1 MVDAPERI
9 WVGPDGYW
17 AHSEK
22 TGHHRVEYVRAD
34 IAASQVAE
42 ALRGNR
48 YAELEAI
55 ARKKLAEAR
64 ATVVAAWN
72 AFGGHVADDY
82 DETKDVALVAGG
94 DLAEQIAELSNQ
106 RNAAEAERDRWK
118 GEYLNACR
126 DAASFS
132 DDLVKAEAD
141 RDRLAAEVT
150 RLKEALCEHV
160 TENVWNAY
168 HIGIERDGRWMD
180 GARSEGE
187 WLARELELPDG
198 WNDAALVKSMLP
210 GLVDRIV
217 ARAAIRAMEVK
228 HDA

>member
-1 MVDAPERI
+1 MSEAPERI
-9 WVGPDGYW
+9 WAGDFD
-17 AHSEK
+17 HRDN
-22 TGHHRVEYVRAD
+22 GHCVSGSRSVSTYTQYLRAD

-72 AFGGHVADDY
+72 AFGGHIADDY
-82 DETKDVALVAGG
+82 DETENVALVAGG

-106 RNAAEAERDRWK
+106 RNAAEAK
-118 GEYLNACR
+118 C
-126 DAASFS
+126 
-132 DDLVKAEAD
+132 
-141 RDRLAAEVT
+141 DRLAEEVT
-150 RLKEALCEHV
+150 RLKEALLEHV
-160 TENVWNAY
+160 SENVWNAY

-210 GLVDRIV
+210 GLINRIV
-217 ARAAIRAMEVK
+217 TRAAIAEK
-228 HDA
+228 D

>member
-1 MVDAPERI
+1 MSEAPERI
-9 WVGPDGYW
+9 WIDGENYYDTFNPNGKN
-17 AHSEK
+17 E
-22 TGHHRVEYVRAD
+22 VEYVRAD
-34 IAASQVAE
+34 IAASQLAE
-42 ALRGNR
+42 ALAGN
-48 YAELEAI
+48 AEYS
-55 ARKKLAEAR
+55 RKWWQAERELLA
-64 ATVVAAWN
+64 V
-72 AFGGHVADDY
+72 
-82 DETKDVALVAGG
+82 K
-94 DLAEQIAELSNQ
+94 
-106 RNAAEAERDRWK
+106 AERDRWK

-132 DDLVKAEAD
+132 GDLVKAEAE

-210 GLVDRIV
+210 GLINRIV
-217 ARAAIRAMEVK
+217 TRAAIAEK
-228 HDA
+228 D

>member
-1 MVDAPERI
+1 MSEAPERI
-9 WVGPDGYW
+9 WACHNGNSQTYLTAPNK
-17 AHSEK
+17 S
-22 TGHHRVEYVRAD
+22 HRTEYLRAD
-34 IAASQVAE
+34 IAASQIAE

-72 AFGGHVADDY
+72 AFGGHIADDY
-82 DETKDVALVAGG
+82 DETENVALVAGG

-106 RNAAEAERDRWK
+106 RNAAEAK
-118 GEYLNACR
+118 C
-126 DAASFS
+126 
-132 DDLVKAEAD
+132 
-141 RDRLAAEVT
+141 DRLVEEVT
-150 RLKEALCEHV
+150 RLKEALLEHV
-160 TENVWNAY
+160 SENVWNAY

-210 GLVDRIV
+210 GLINRIV
-217 ARAAIRAMEVK
+217 TRAAIAEK
-228 HDA
+228 D

>member
-9 WVGPDGYW
+9 WAFTWHMYRENLPG
-17 AHSEK
+17 
-22 TGHHRVEYVRAD
+22 TVEYIRAD
-34 IAASQVAE
+34 IAASLQEQVETLTKERDQLQKIADSKVISSRNLHTVSAE
-42 ALRGNR
+42 
-48 YAELEAI
+48 
-55 ARKKLAEAR
+55 
-64 ATVVAAWN
+64 
-72 AFGGHVADDY
+72 
-82 DETKDVALVAGG
+82 
-94 DLAEQIAELSNQ
+94 
-106 RNAAEAERDRWK
+106 AAEAERDRWK

-150 RLKEALCEHV
+150 RLKEALREHV

-210 GLVDRIV
+210 GLVGRIV
-217 ARAAIRAMEVK
+217 ARAALASMKE
-228 HDA
+228 

>member
-1 MVDAPERI
+1 MSEAPERI
-9 WVGPDGYW
+9 WAGDFD
-17 AHSEK
+17 HRDN
-22 TGHHRVEYVRAD
+22 GHCVSGSRSVSTYTQYLRAD

-48 YAELEAI
+48 YAQLEAI
-55 ARKKLAEAR
+55 AREELSEAQ

-132 DDLVKAEAD
+132 DDLVKAEAE

-150 RLKEALCEHV
+150 LLRAVARRYLDVTQEYFSDAEYDRNGCLAEAAAKLV
-160 TENVWNAY
+160 VLLY
-168 HIGIERDGRWMD
+168 
-180 GARSEGE
+180 SET
-187 WLARELELPDG
+187 
-198 WNDAALVKSMLP
+198 
-210 GLVDRIV
+210 
-217 ARAAIRAMEVK
+217 ARAALASVK
-228 HDA
+228 E